1 MALESRNK
9 IKAEGGIASMTDLVF
24 LLLIF
29 FIIMSLMSNNQTP
42 IDLPKP
48 NDDLKPVQDPVEAT
62 VIITE
67 DNKYFVMPGETEAQA
82 REFEAIKEKVMDE
95 VTKSGKTKL
104 KIAGHKAANYEAVFN
119 VLAMAQANGWEP
131 VLAYQK

>member
-1 MALESRNK
+1 
-9 IKAEGGIASMTDLVF
+9 
-24 LLLIF
+24 
-29 FIIMSLMSNNQTP
+29 LMSNNQTP

-48 NDDLKPVQDPVEAT
+48 NDDIKPVQDPVEAT

>member
-1 MALESRNK
+1 
-9 IKAEGGIASMTDLVF
+9 
-24 LLLIF
+24 
-29 FIIMSLMSNNQTP
+29 
-42 IDLPKP
+42 
-48 NDDLKPVQDPVEAT
+48 
-62 VIITE
+62 
-67 DNKYFVMPGETEAQA
+67 MPGETEAQA

-104 KIAGHKAANYEAVFN
+104 KIAGHKAANYEACIN